1 MKEMG
6 NTLYDKHIST
16 KKMKKLND
24 VYLTI
29 EEFDK
34 DLDSCLTIVQ
44 EPTDNQK
51 YYVCEYISYSFYTS
65 LVNVYIK

>member
-1 MKEMG
+1 
-6 NTLYDKHIST
+6 
-16 KKMKKLND
+16 MKKLND

-34 DLDSCLTIVQ
+34 DLNSCLTIVQ
-44 EPTDNQK
+44 EPTDNQN
-51 YYVCEYISYSFYTS
+51 YYVCEYISYSLHKS

>member
-1 MKEMG
+1 
-6 NTLYDKHIST
+6 
-16 KKMKKLND
+16 MKKLND

-29 EEFDK
+29 EEFEK

-51 YYVCEYISYSFYTS
+51 YYVCEYISYSFEKS